1 MRRKPRSVKLARYVI
16 DEEVIKKSPLSIG
29 DVLALLMLSN
39 GVEYVATLKDLEDRG
54 YVVYYQGNYYL
65 TPTSKDILRDLLL
78 MAEKTDEKEKAENVA
93 KRLVEAFPE
102 GRRDN
107 SPQHWRCSVREAS
120 LRLRE
125 FSRMFGQYPA
135 DDIVDAAKR
144 YVASFGNDR
153 RLMRTVKYF
162 IWKAEE
168 VDGIPQY
175 TSDLAEW
182 IENKHSD
189 TKAAAPKKVN
199 MLTL

>member
-1 MRRKPRSVKLARYVI
+1 MNRKPKDMRPTRYVI
-16 DEEVIKKSPLSIG
+16 DEGVIAKSPLSTG

-54 YVVYYQGNYYL
+54 YVVYFQGNYYL

-78 MAEKTDEKEKAENVA
+78 MAEKTDDKEKAEDVA
-93 KRLVEAFPE
+93 KRLVKTFPE

-125 FSRMFGQYPA
+125 FSKMFGTYPA
-135 DDIVDAAKR
+135 DDIVDAARR
-144 YVASFGNDR
+144 YVDSFGRDR
-153 RLMRTVKYF
+153 RLMRSLKNF
-162 IWKAEE
+162 IWKVEE
-168 VDGIPQY
+168 VDGVPQY

-182 IENKHSD
+182 LENKD
-189 TKAAAPKKVN
+189 DDAKQKPN
-199 MLTL
+199 RIEMLTL